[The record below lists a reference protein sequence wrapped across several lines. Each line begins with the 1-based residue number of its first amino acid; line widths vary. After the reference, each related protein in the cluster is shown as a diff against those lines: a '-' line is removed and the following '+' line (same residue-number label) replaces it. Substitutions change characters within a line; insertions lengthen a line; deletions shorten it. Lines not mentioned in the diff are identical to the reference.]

1 MCSVAQ
7 SCPAL
12 WGPMTVS
19 CQAPLSMEFSKQEY
33 WSGLPLPT
41 PGDLSNPGIE
51 HASLVSPAFKGRFF
65 TTSVTWEAPSLWDC
79 NESFALMKSSLNVFY
94 YFNDIRRNKEEKVWK
109 RPGGK
114 KLSLIGNWVCL
125 MCRSCLGPWHL
136 LKLNAIQFHPP
147 PNKNSMITCL
157 YNTVSIK

>member
-51 HASLVSPAFKGRFF
+51 PASLVSPVFKGRFF
-65 TTSVTWEAPSLWDC
+65 TTSVTWEAPGL
-79 NESFALMKSSLNVFY
+79 
-94 YFNDIRRNKEEKVWK
+94 
-109 RPGGK
+109 
-114 KLSLIGNWVCL
+114 
-125 MCRSCLGPWHL
+125 
-136 LKLNAIQFHPP
+136 
-147 PNKNSMITCL
+147 
-157 YNTVSIK
+157 